1 MRDHPIRSNS
11 SPGQQPAY
19 DEKQETD
26 RAQNKDPETQVERPE
41 QSACVGLS
49 EHLICKQLQSKTDEE
64 QPDNEPVGHTI
75 GCILLSD
82 GTPALRSRVRSSFK
96 PAPTRKSL
104 MGLPQ
109 WRWAAVAASL
119 ALVSVLMWRAV
130 PLLQTQTTDD
140 RLIQEV
146 TASHVRSLMVS
157 HLVDIPSSDRHVV
170 KPWFTGKLDFA
181 PSVADLTEQGFSLI
195 GGRLDYVNGRA
206 VAGLVYKR
214 REHVINVFLWPS
226 AGAVETRSLAHQ
238 GYHLVCRTQS
248 GMTYW
253 AISDLNSRELQEF
266 VHHIQSPPSHY
277 QPVIPVLSANSMA
290 SCAPRSGAGLAA
302 SRPVTN
308 RESGWVDMYQLAIS

>member
-1 MRDHPIRSNS
+1 MHDHLIRSNS
-11 SPGQQPAY
+11 PSGQQPAY
-19 DEKQETD
+19 DEKQEID
-26 RAQNKDPETQVERPE
+26 RAQNKAPETQVERPE

-49 EHLICKQLQSKTDEE
+49 EHLIRKQLQSKTDEE
-64 QPDNEPVGHTI
+64 QP
-75 GCILLSD
+75 
-82 GTPALRSRVRSSFK
+82 ALRNRIRSSFK

-119 ALVSVLMWRAV
+119 ALVSVLTWRVA
-130 PLLQTQTTDD
+130 PFLPTETTDD
-140 RLIQEV
+140 QLIQEV
-146 TASHVRSLMVS
+146 TASHVRSSMVS

-181 PSVADLTEQGFSLI
+181 PSVADLTEQGFPLV
-195 GGRLDYVNGRA
+195 GGRLDYVSGRA

-226 AGAVETRSLAHQ
+226 AVAVETRSLAHQ
-238 GYHLVCRTQS
+238 GYHLVCWTQS

-266 VHHIQSPPSHY
+266 VHHLQSPPS
-277 QPVIPVLSANSMA
+277 
-290 SCAPRSGAGLAA
+290 R
-302 SRPVTN
+302 
-308 RESGWVDMYQLAIS
+308 

>member
-1 MRDHPIRSNS
+1 MNCQEVRTLIDGYVDGELDPIRNREVEQHFRSCPACSSVFNS
-11 SPGQQPAY
+11 HQALR
-19 DEKQETD
+19 
-26 RAQNKDPETQVERPE
+26 RALRTGALYRTAP
-41 QSACVGLS
+41 
-49 EHLICKQLQSKTDEE
+49 
-64 QPDNEPVGHTI
+64 
-75 GCILLSD
+75 
-82 GTPALRSRVRSSFK
+82 PALRNRVRSSFK

-119 ALVSVLMWRAV
+119 ALVSVLTWRVALFL
-130 PLLQTQTTDD
+130 PTERADD

-146 TASHVRSLMVS
+146 TASHVRSLMVA

-181 PSVADLTEQGFSLI
+181 PSVADLTEQGFLLV
-195 GGRLDYVNGRA
+195 GGRLDYMNGRA

-226 AGAVETRSLAHQ
+226 AATVETRSLAHQ
-238 GYHLVCRTQS
+238 GYHLVCWTQS

-266 VHHIQSPPSHY
+266 VHHIQSPH
-277 QPVIPVLSANSMA
+277 
-290 SCAPRSGAGLAA
+290 
-302 SRPVTN
+302 SR
-308 RESGWVDMYQLAIS
+308 

>member
-1 MRDHPIRSNS
+1 
-11 SPGQQPAY
+11 
-19 DEKQETD
+19 
-26 RAQNKDPETQVERPE
+26 
-41 QSACVGLS
+41 
-49 EHLICKQLQSKTDEE
+49 
-64 QPDNEPVGHTI
+64 
-75 GCILLSD
+75 
-82 GTPALRSRVRSSFK
+82 
-96 PAPTRKSL
+96 

-109 WRWAAVAASL
+109 WRWVAVAASL
-119 ALVSVLMWRAV
+119 ALVSVLTWRVALFL
-130 PLLQTQTTDD
+130 PTETADD

-181 PSVADLTEQGFSLI
+181 PSVADLTEQGFPLV

-226 AGAVETRSLAHQ
+226 AAAVETRLLAHQ
-238 GYHLVCRTQS
+238 GYQLVCWTQS

-266 VHHIQSPPSHY
+266 VHHIQSPPAH
-277 QPVIPVLSANSMA
+277 
-290 SCAPRSGAGLAA
+290 
-302 SRPVTN
+302 
-308 RESGWVDMYQLAIS
+308 

>member
-1 MRDHPIRSNS
+1 MNCQEVRILIDGYVDGELDPIRNREVEQHFRTCPACSTVFNS
-11 SPGQQPAY
+11 HQAL
-19 DEKQETD
+19 
-26 RAQNKDPETQVERPE
+26 RAALRTGSLYRTAP
-41 QSACVGLS
+41 
-49 EHLICKQLQSKTDEE
+49 
-64 QPDNEPVGHTI
+64 
-75 GCILLSD
+75 
-82 GTPALRSRVRSSFK
+82 PALRNRVRSSFK
-96 PAPTRKSL
+96 PAPIRKSL

-109 WRWAAVAASL
+109 WRWVAVAASL
-119 ALVSVLMWRAV
+119 ALVIVLTWRVALFL
-130 PLLQTQTTDD
+130 PTEAADD

-181 PSVADLTEQGFSLI
+181 PSVADLTDQGFPLV

-226 AGAVETRSLAHQ
+226 AAAVETTPLAHQ
-238 GYHLVCRTQS
+238 GYQLVCWTQS

-266 VHHIQSPPSHY
+266 VHHIQSPPAH
-277 QPVIPVLSANSMA
+277 
-290 SCAPRSGAGLAA
+290 
-302 SRPVTN
+302 
-308 RESGWVDMYQLAIS
+308 